1 MKPAEVDTLVRHR
14 AEVLTRSVQSRAASA
29 ELITASKQLTNRTA
43 TLLGLMT
50 RTCANV
56 RPTMH
61 AQVRGMLS
69 VPVLRFDGATLNLV
83 RELVLTQAVAA
94 GLPEHSATD
103 VALAV
108 HELAA
113 NAVRHGGGTGRLRVS
128 VTPGTLCYRVED
140 YGPASSHHRTSSG
153 QVTSAKISNGTPGWP
168 CQTGHGLWVVRKLAS
183 QMNVVSGPYGSR
195 VTVEFALPS

>member
-1 MKPAEVDTLVRHR
+1 
-14 AEVLTRSVQSRAASA
+14 
-29 ELITASKQLTNRTA
+29 
-43 TLLGLMT
+43 MT
-50 RTCANV
+50 RTCADV
-56 RPTMH
+56 RPTMS

-69 VPVLRFDGATLNLV
+69 VSVLRFDGATLSLV

-103 VALAV
+103 VELAV

-140 YGPASSHHRTSSG
+140 YGPATSHHRTSRG
-153 QVTSAKISNGTPGWP
+153 QVTTSAKISNGTPSWP
-168 CQTGHGLWVVRKLAS
+168 YQTGHGLWMARKLAS

-195 VTVEFALPS
+195 VTVEFAVPS